1 VIVGALALAAGTWKR
16 MSDALGRQPETSADM
31 LPISKAGAWEA
42 FEATDTSGEPVCAR
56 PQPRQPRW
64 RRNRGQVVGRTHLL
78 RMCVTSMGT
87 RATSN
92 IDMPADEEDPDDALF
107 TRCV

>member
-1 VIVGALALAAGTWKR
+1 MNRGGPVNWVVIVGALALAAGTWKR

-56 PQPRQPRW
+56 PQPRQPPLAAQSWSSRGANAPTAHV
-64 RRNRGQVVGRTHLL
+64 RNLDGDAGHFQHRHAGR
-78 RMCVTSMGT
+78 
-87 RATSN
+87 
-92 IDMPADEEDPDDALF
+92 
-107 TRCV
+107 